1 MTILKHVHHRF
12 TPSGIY
18 LDSILHKM
26 DVTLEVMHFITI
38 TTNILADHAWYVLFL
53 NKQKQPLLTQ
63 DMVTSLVNIT
73 IYSKSEL

>member
-1 MTILKHVHHRF
+1 
-12 TPSGIY
+12 
-18 LDSILHKM
+18 M